1 MAMTDEEAAAHA
13 ISSLDP
19 LSDEQKEAKS
29 KIESILN
36 STDPFIDIHELF
48 ALYNTL
54 YFRSLLLPEWIAELM
69 REYDQYRGSFS
80 SKYTDVCG

>member
-54 YFRSLLLPEWIAELM
+54 
-69 REYDQYRGSFS
+69 
-80 SKYTDVCG
+80 